1 MYPVLEVLAELQTA
15 LENHPIVILQAPPGA
30 GKSTV
35 LPVHLYGQPWL
46 QGQKIIM
53 LEPRRLAARSVAS
66 RLAHQL
72 KEPVGKTVGYRVRFD
87 SLVSKETSI
96 EVVTEGILTRQLQND
111 NALEGVGLIVFDE
124 FHERS
129 LHADLSLALCLQ
141 LQQVLRPDLKILIMS
156 ATLDAEVLAPRLNRP
171 PVITSLGKMYP
182 VTIIYEEPDKDLNL
196 ITHVAR
202 TIQKA
207 MRSQSGDILVFLPG
221 VNEILRTQAALE
233 PTGITVAPL
242 YGDMPLQQQQEVL
255 QPRAHGERRVVLAT
269 SIAETSLTIEG
280 IQVVIDSGYSRVPR
294 FDPRS
299 GLTRLETV
307 RVTQD
312 AADQRAGRAGRM
324 MAGVCYRLWPQ
335 YLSLVPQRK
344 PEILE
349 ADLAPLML
357 ELAQWGV
364 REIHELTW
372 ITAPPTGAVNQAI
385 NLLHQLN
392 ALHDGKITAQGKAML
407 QLPTHPRI
415 AHLLAVAKEL
425 DLSSLA
431 CDLAAVLEERDPLP
445 RGSGADVMLRIETLR
460 KWRSGVKVNAER
472 QILERVERL
481 AAHWRKQLRAN
492 ISNDMPAAGQAGQLL
507 IQAYPERLA
516 KQLQKRGER
525 FKLVNGRIA
534 LLPSG
539 DELMMADW
547 ICAAQLDAGTNEGKI
562 FLAAAVS
569 EEDLIQGALEISTV
583 RWDEDREAVVA
594 ITEKRMGTRI
604 LSSKPSGK
612 IDEDKKNEILV
623 AQIRQQ
629 GLVWAGW
636 TEEEQKWQARVMSMQ
651 KWRPD
656 QAWPDVSDSTLLA
669 TIDIWLIPFLTGVI
683 RRSDLRKLDWNSIA
697 KSLMTYQQQRD
708 LDTLAP
714 MRLQVPSG
722 SSIMINYFSDGQT
735 PVMQVRLQEMFGLL
749 ETPVINEGRI
759 RLMLHLLSPGYKPV
773 QVTQDLR
780 SFWQTTYHEVR
791 KELRMRYPR
800 HSWPDDPFTAE
811 AVRGAKKRT

>member
-1 MYPVLEVLAELQTA
+1 MYPVLEVLAELQAA

-46 QGQKIIM
+46 KGQKIIM

-87 SLVSKETSI
+87 SVVSKETSI

-111 NALEGVGLIVFDE
+111 NALEGVGLVIFDE

-141 LQQVLRPDLKILIMS
+141 LQQVLRPDLRILIMS
-156 ATLDAEVLAPRLNRP
+156 ATLDADVLASRLNRP

-182 VTIIYEEPDKDLNL
+182 VEIIHEEPDKDLNL
-196 ITHVAR
+196 IVNVTR
-202 TIQKA
+202 TVQKV

-221 VNEILRTQAALE
+221 VNEIHRTQEALE
-233 PTGITVAPL
+233 STGVIVAPL

-255 QPRAHGERRVVLAT
+255 QPRADGERRVVLAT
-269 SIAETSLTIEG
+269 SIAETSLTLEG
-280 IQVVIDSGYSRVPR
+280 IRVVIDSGYSRVPR

-324 MAGVCYRLWPQ
+324 MAGVCYRLWPT

-364 REIHELTW
+364 REINELTW
-372 ITAPPTGAVNQAI
+372 ITPPPTGAVNQAI

-407 QLPTHPRI
+407 QFPTHPRI
-415 AHLLAVAKEL
+415 AHLLTVAK
-425 DLSSLA
+425 DMNLSSLA

-460 KWRSGVKVNAER
+460 KWRSGVRVNAER

-481 AAHWRKQLRAN
+481 AAHWRKQLRASIDN
-492 ISNDMPAAGQAGQLL
+492 EMPITGQAGQLL

-525 FKLVNGRIA
+525 FKLINGRIA

-569 EEDLIQGALEISTV
+569 EEDLIQGASEANMV

-594 ITEKRMGTRI
+594 MTEKRIGTLV

-612 IDEDKKNEILV
+612 LDDHQKNEILV

-629 GLVWAGW
+629 GFAWAGW
-636 TEEEQKWQARVMSMQ
+636 TEEEQKWQARALSMR

-656 QAWPDVSDSTLLA
+656 QAWPEVSDSALLT
-669 TIDIWLIPFLTGVI
+669 TIDTWLTPFLTGVTK
-683 RRSDLRKLDWNSIA
+683 RSDLRKLDWNSIA

-708 LDTLAP
+708 LDALAP

-722 SSIMINYFSDGQT
+722 SSILIHYFSDGQT
-735 PVMQVRLQEMFGLL
+735 PVMQVRLQEMFGWL
-749 ETPVINEGRI
+749 ETPAINEGRI